1 MSDKVTPANEAS
13 SRKIDLGDLDL
24 SGLLK
29 PDLCEPFS
37 FKTNLDGALF
47 WFAFGYRVIPL
58 VPGAKRPVVHY
69 FPWLDELSEVS
80 IRQHWEQNPTHEVGA
95 VLDETQLLLDADSP
109 ESIEA
114 LRRLE
119 QQFGIVPALV
129 IKTRRGFHHH
139 YRLEKGAFAKPDSH
153 STVEFPDRLDVR
165 ANRNSALLTP
175 SEGKSLMT
183 LTARHRDELSHVGQ
197 DFIDAVFQHNGRP
210 APRPA
215 RDEPD
220 ERSDVSIPATDIATI
235 TALVAHIDPDCGY
248 QDWLNVLMAI
258 YHETGGSDE
267 GFALANSWSS
277 KGKSYQGRKDIEVK
291 WRSFKGDVSKPITIA
306 TLIARARDAG
316 ANTAAIMHDDFQ
328 PCKTTVIHAEMVE
341 AEPAPVPSG
350 KVSPLAQ
357 YSLIGQSAKYEAL
370 AQDATPLLGDMCH
383 RGEATV
389 WYAKHNTG
397 KTLLFLH
404 LAVEAVE
411 QGRLAASD
419 LFFINAD
426 DSSSGI
432 AVKLSILDE
441 LGAHTLVPGQ
451 GGFKAENLEALLL
464 QAVTNDAA
472 RGTLVVIDTLK
483 KFVDLMNK
491 RQASDFANVCR
502 QYVSAGGTLLG
513 LAHVN
518 KRRSDDGKAIHAGTT
533 DILDDFDAGYI
544 IDELSLSGHPGQKFV
559 EFQRLKARG
568 GGVQSVAYTYAAED
582 HVSYAQRLASVRLVD
597 QNDLDG
603 IKRVETE
610 RSDAELIATVAECIA
625 AGTDTKIALR
635 NAVSEKANVSRRA
648 ATRVIEQYTGDDPVQ
663 HHWHFVRKA
672 RGAMTFILLPREEGV
687 RPQP

>member
-1 MSDKVTPANEAS
+1 MSGMITPANKAGS
-13 SRKIDLGDLDL
+13 QKIDLSDLDF
-24 SGLLK
+24 SALLK
-29 PDLCEPFS
+29 PELGEPFA
-37 FKTNLDGALF
+37 FKTNLDGALW

-58 VPGAKRPVVHY
+58 VPRAKRPAVYH
-69 FPWLDELSEVS
+69 FPWLDELSES
-80 IRQHWEQNPTHEVGA
+80 TIRQHWEQHPTHEVGA
-95 VLDETQLLLDADSP
+95 VLDETQLLVDADSP
-109 ESIEA
+109 ESIAA

-119 QQFGIVPALV
+119 QQFDIVPTLV
-129 IKTRRGFHHH
+129 IQTRRGFHHH
-139 YRLEKGAFAKPDSH
+139 YRLEKGVFAKPDSH
-153 STVEFPDRLDVR
+153 STVQFPDRLDVR
-165 ANRNSALLTP
+165 AHMSSAMLTP
-175 SEGKSLMT
+175 SEGKTLVT

-197 DFIDAVFQHNGRP
+197 DFIDSVFQHNGRP

-215 RDEPD
+215 RDEPEDRD
-220 ERSDVSIPATDIATI
+220 EVSVPAADIATI
-235 TALVAHIDPDCGY
+235 AALLAHIDPDCGY

-258 YHETGGSDE
+258 YHETGGSGE
-267 GFALANSWSS
+267 GFALANAWSS
-277 KGKSYQGRKDIEVK
+277 KGKSYKGRGDIEAK
-291 WRSFKGDVSKPITIA
+291 WGSFKGNVAKPITIA

-316 ANTAAIMHDDFQ
+316 ANTAAIMHDEFQ
-328 PCKTTVIHAEMVE
+328 PCETTVIHPAKVV

-370 AQDATPLLGDMCH
+370 AQAATPLLGDICQ

-404 LAVEAVE
+404 MAVEAVE
-411 QGRLAASD
+411 QGRLAAPD

-432 AVKLSILDE
+432 AVKLAILDE

-464 QAVTNDAA
+464 QAVKNDAA

-491 RQASDFANVCR
+491 KQASDFANVCR
-502 QYVSAGGTLLG
+502 QYVAAGGTLLG

-518 KRRSDDGKAIHAGTT
+518 KRKSDDGKAVHAGTT

-568 GGVQSVAYTYAAED
+568 GGVHSVAYTYAAED

-597 QNDLDG
+597 QDDLDG
-603 IKRVETE
+603 IKRVEAE
-610 RSDAELIATVAECIA
+610 RSDAELIATVADCIA
-625 AGTDTKIALR
+625 AGTNTKIALR

-648 ATRVIEQYTGDDPVQ
+648 ATRVIEQYTGDDPAQ

-672 RGAMTFILLPREEGV
+672 RGAMTFALHSRESV
-687 RPQP
+687 HPQP